1 MKKHLLQR
9 IPKIHSRYLPA
20 ALMIACLL
28 LTITIPAFAQIS
40 NVVQLNQPDFS
51 TYPQPSLYF
60 RVVDGSGRFIK
71 NLDTTSVHVIENEQV
86 ISPDTLELL
95 EPGVRVVVAVNEG
108 PTLANRYAQVARIDK
123 IKTSLIEWAQSK
135 SITTMDDF
143 SLVIN
148 SGIVTSNL
156 TKPSDWIEVLNN
168 YQPDMKKSK
177 PGLSSL
183 SSAIDLATAPSE
195 SHDKTSAVLYITSL
209 PTEDEN
215 AGLEDLLSRAKLAG
229 VHLFIWLVGP
239 QTYAAEDQAAILI
252 RAADETDGQFL
263 VFSGPEEL
271 PDLSTYFDSL
281 TYLYHAVFQSKI
293 KTSGDYNISLRVN
306 SDQTVLE
313 SDPVSFTLNVQPPN
327 PFFVSPPA
335 RVERSWSETER
346 IRDSVLT
353 PDTTP
358 LQIMVEFP
366 DGMERDLVYSRLFID
381 NQLVDENTSAP
392 FDSFEWDI
400 SSITTSGSYV
410 MSASVQDS
418 AGFIAQTVELPV
430 EVVVQPKPQTWI
442 GKLFSAFNVQTVALF
457 VVIAAAGVLLV
468 MFAIRTLRMNRALV
482 QGKTHR
488 LNDPLTQPVMIEND
502 LIHPKP
508 AKESRDQWPHLPGVG
523 LAPARLVLQPGAGTG
538 FPVEIPVGDQA
549 ITFGSDAKKARVV
562 LHSPVVSPLHARIT
576 RGEEEH
582 FKVFDE
588 GSGSGTW
595 LNYTPVS
602 QYGAKLEHGDLI
614 QFGAVAYRFE
624 IYGSQPQKIRV
635 EPLQEE

>member
-1 MKKHLLQR
+1 MKNQLHQR
-9 IPKIHSRYLPA
+9 PAQPSALYLPA
-20 ALMIACLL
+20 ALIIVCLFL
-28 LTITIPAFAQIS
+28 SISVPAFAQTT
-40 NVVQLNQPDFS
+40 NTVQLNPPDLS

-60 RVVDGSGRFIK
+60 RAVDASGEFIK
-71 NLDTTSVHVIENEQV
+71 NLDVTSVHVIENEQV
-86 ISPDTLELL
+86 ISPDSLELL

-108 PTLANRYAQVARIDK
+108 PTLANRYAQIARIEK
-123 IKTSLIEWAQSK
+123 IKTALADWAQSK

-148 SGIVTSNL
+148 SGVVTSNL

-168 YQPDMKKSK
+168 YQPDMKKST

-183 SSAIDLATAPSE
+183 SSAIDLATAPTE

-271 PDLSTYFDSL
+271 PALSSYFDSL
-281 TYLYHAVFQSKI
+281 TYLYHAVYQSKI
-293 KTSGDYNISLRVN
+293 KTSGDYKLSLRVN
-306 SDQTVLE
+306 SGQTVLE
-313 SDPVSFTLNVQPPN
+313 SDAITFTLNVLPPN

-335 RVERSWSETER
+335 RIERSWSETER

-353 PDTTP
+353 PDTAP

-381 NQLVDENTSAP
+381 NQLVDENTSPP

-400 SSITTSGSYV
+400 SGIDTSGSYV
-410 MSASVQDS
+410 MSVSIQDS

-430 EVVVQPKPQTWI
+430 ELTVQPKPQTWI
-442 GKLFSAFNVQTVALF
+442 GELFSAFNVQTMALF

-468 MFAIRTLRMNRALV
+468 SLAIRTLRMNRTLV
-482 QGKTHR
+482 QGKAR
-488 LNDPLTQPVMIEND
+488 KLNDPLTQPVLIEND
-502 LIHPKP
+502 LVHPRP
-508 AKESRDQWPHLPGVG
+508 AKESRDQWPHLPGIG
-523 LAPARLVLQPGAGTG
+523 LAPARLLLQPGAGVN
-538 FPVEIPVGDQA
+538 FPAEIAVGDQA
-549 ITFGSDAKKARVV
+549 LTFGSDAKKAKVV
-562 LHSPVVSPLHARIT
+562 LHSSVVSPLHARIA
-576 RGEEEH
+576 RGEEEQ
-582 FKVFDE
+582 FKLFDE

-602 QYGAKLEHGDLI
+602 QYGARLEHGDLI